1 MASLCPTFL
10 LLRSCYRTIIFHYS
24 SLKNALAIGQF
35 SHSDTIKNPTY
46 FFKYN
51 AHQLRL
57 YLSFNPS
64 SNPPSSPSSDLASS
78 RYYIPNICF
87 LGLPRADG
95 WGRLPFLLHHIPRAL
110 ANTSGNLISRV
121 KSLFLQV

>member
-1 MASLCPTFL
+1 MASLYPSFL
-10 LLRSCYRTIIFHYS
+10 LLRSCYRTAIFHYS

-35 SHSDTIKNPTY
+35 SHSDTIKNSHT
-46 FFKYN
+46 FFEYN

-57 YLSFNPS
+57 YLFFNPS

-78 RYYIPNICF
+78 HYCIPNICF

-95 WGRLPFLLHHIPRAL
+95 WGKLLFLLHHIPRAL
-110 ANTSGNLISRV
+110 ANTSGNLINEVLRPF
-121 KSLFLQV
+121 KEG